1 MIGIRSVGNILEEIA
16 EKTKERIAL
25 EKKKKRVEELKSEA
39 FALNSDTGFPFE
51 RAMKQD
57 GISFI
62 CEVKKASPS
71 KGVIVTD
78 FPYVQIAK
86 EYELGGAAAISV
98 LTEPFY
104 FMGSD
109 DYLYE
114 IRRNISIPIIRKDFT
129 IDEYM
134 IYQAKVMGADAVLLI
149 CAILDDSE
157 LKDYFE
163 LADTLG
169 LTALVEAHDE
179 KEVERAVK
187 SGARL
192 IGVNNRDLKTF
203 TVDINNSINL
213 RKFVPEDRMFVSE
226 SGISSVDD
234 ITHLLENNVD
244 GVLIGEAMMRAGESR
259 VDTLRGLKGD
269 RLF

>member
-1 MIGIRSVGNILEEIA
+1 MEGNVNILNEIA

-25 EKKKKRVEELKSEA
+25 EKKAKSIDELKKEA
-39 FALNSDTGFPFE
+39 LLLNKNTGFPFE
-51 RAMKQD
+51 RAVRQE

-71 KGVIVTD
+71 KGVIAKD
-78 FPYVQIAK
+78 FPYIQIAK

-98 LTEPFY
+98 LTEPLY

-109 DYLYE
+109 DYLHE
-114 IRRNISIPIIRKDFT
+114 IRKNVSIPIIRKDFT

-134 IYQAKVMGADAVLLI
+134 IYQAKVIGADAVLLI
-149 CAILDDSE
+149 CAILDDRE
-157 LKDYFE
+157 LKAYFE
-163 LADTLG
+163 LADSLG

-179 KEVERAVK
+179 SEVERGIK

-203 TVDINNSINL
+203 TVDINNSIRL
-213 RKFVPEDRMFVSE
+213 RPFVPSDKLFVSE
-226 SGISSVDD
+226 SGISSADD
-234 ITHLLENNVD
+234 IVRLSQNKVD
-244 GVLIGEAMMRAGESR
+244 AVLVGETMMRAGESR
-259 VDTLRGLKGD
+259 VDTLRALKKGSD
-269 RLF
+269 LK

>member
-1 MIGIRSVGNILEEIA
+1 MTGNVNILKEIA
-16 EKTKERIAL
+16 EKTRERITL
-25 EKKKKRVEELKSEA
+25 EQRAKSIDELKKEA
-39 FALNSDTGFPFE
+39 LALNKDTGFPFE
-51 RAMKQD
+51 RAVRRE

-71 KGVIVTD
+71 KGVIAKD

-98 LTEPFY
+98 LTEPYY

-109 DYLYE
+109 DYL
-114 IRRNISIPIIRKDFT
+114 PIIRKDFT

-157 LKDYFE
+157 LKAYFE
-163 LADTLG
+163 LSDSLG
-169 LTALVEAHDE
+169 LTTLVEAHDE
-179 KEVERAVK
+179 SEVERSIK
-187 SGARL
+187 SGARI

-203 TVDINNSINL
+203 TVDINNSIRL
-213 RKFVPEDRMFVSE
+213 RPLVPLDKMFVSE

-234 ITHLLENNVD
+234 IVRLSENKVD
-244 GVLIGEAMMRAGESR
+244 AVLIGETMMRAGESR
-259 VDTLRGLKGD
+259 VYALRELKKGVI
-269 RLF
+269 